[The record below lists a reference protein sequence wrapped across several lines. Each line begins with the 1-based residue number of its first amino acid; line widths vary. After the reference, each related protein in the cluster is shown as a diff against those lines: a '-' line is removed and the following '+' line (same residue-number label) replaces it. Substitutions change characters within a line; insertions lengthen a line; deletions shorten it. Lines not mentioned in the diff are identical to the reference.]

1 MNKASN
7 NKVQA
12 AIETISAEKGVV
24 FNSVSTK
31 PANMNDKIMPQRI
44 ALWDR
49 YGGSMSS
56 GWVRWI
62 FEKYN
67 FEIFRI
73 EKSCKTSVL
82 DEKRKHYLEFNTD
95 SVKKYKFIYVTR
107 ELESDSLIVEFTNN
121 HKPVK

>member
-1 MNKASN
+1 MEFNKLDSVYFRN
-7 NKVQA
+7 FK
-12 AIETISAEKGVV
+12 AENSKFSLLIFGGAY
-24 FNSVSTK
+24 FNSKLVVRNCQELK
-31 PANMNDKIMPQRI
+31 PEDSVQTLKLGPFAK
-44 ALWDR
+44 
-49 YGGSMSS
+49 
-56 GWVRWI
+56 
-62 FEKYN
+62 
-67 FEIFRI
+67 IFRI